1 MLAASVKII
10 KILEKYISIAQKLY
24 MKPEQKIKWP
34 LLPLTHSH
42 LMRKS
47 SCVKTKSKTNL

>member
-1 MLAASVKII
+1 MPAASLKII